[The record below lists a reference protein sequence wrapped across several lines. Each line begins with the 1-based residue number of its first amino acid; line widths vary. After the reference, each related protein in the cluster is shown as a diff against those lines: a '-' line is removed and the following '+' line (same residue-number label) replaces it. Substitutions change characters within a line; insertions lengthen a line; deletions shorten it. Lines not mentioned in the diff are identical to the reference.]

1 MFKLIVMIGLK
12 SIIVHGG
19 KSNFN
24 KFENVIIF
32 PFVWSIITRFSAE
45 MHGKGASF
53 PATWL
58 LRARLPS
65 MFIGRGSNRFTEI
78 LAGLRRR
85 GPFSM
90 EIYSLILIKHF
101 GSLGSH
107 SSPRISPTLF
117 EPCFVISRISSSH
130 VKLKSIIP
138 NLAILSVFSKFH
150 HFIILYICWNEEF
163 NLLLEITTYSLKK
176 SYYISSIK
184 FLIKIHRI
192 AWYTVNY
199 LFIPQTGNAWL
210 GTFSIFIP

>member
-1 MFKLIVMIGLK
+1 
-12 SIIVHGG
+12 
-19 KSNFN
+19 
-24 KFENVIIF
+24 
-32 PFVWSIITRFSAE
+32 

-163 NLLLEITTYSLKK
+163 IVRDNDVFFKKILLYLLYKIFNKNPSNSLVYCKLSFHPSNWKRLAWHIFHFHPLKRYPYLEKIDLEKK
-176 SYYISSIK
+176 KK
-184 FLIKIHRI
+184 F
-192 AWYTVNY
+192 
-199 LFIPQTGNAWL
+199 
-210 GTFSIFIP
+210 

>member
-1 MFKLIVMIGLK
+1 
-12 SIIVHGG
+12 
-19 KSNFN
+19 
-24 KFENVIIF
+24 
-32 PFVWSIITRFSAE
+32 
-45 MHGKGASF
+45 
-53 PATWL
+53 
-58 LRARLPS
+58 
-65 MFIGRGSNRFTEI
+65 
-78 LAGLRRR
+78 
-85 GPFSM
+85 M

-199 LFIPQTGNAWL
+199 LFIPQTGNAWH
-210 GTFSIFIP
+210 IFHFHPLKRYPYLEKIDLEKRKKFQSQTSTSTRGEEFHQPFDDFYFPAVAIIHPKVSEREERERAL